1 MWKEILKQALAS
13 LARNRTRSGLTLL
26 GIAWGVACFVV
37 LFAYGDGFTRALNL
51 GMAYFGDN
59 VTIIWNGQTSKQ
71 AGGQRAGRRIAMRLT
86 DAEDIREHASLIR
99 RVSPEFYRR
108 YPIQTP
114 RRFTTDGVRGVN
126 HHYGEMRGHFIEEG
140 RALTAEDIQN
150 SRRVAVIGDGLRTK
164 LFSEAPALGEE
175 IRINGLP
182 FTVVGVLKK
191 KVAMSNY
198 FSPDDTNAFLP
209 YTAMAALT
217 SIRYLS
223 VMVVQPVNP
232 AMEEAAMQQ
241 VRSILARNHRFDPDD
256 ERALLISTWQESYQ
270 QLRGVTTGMKIFLL
284 LMGVLTLSVGGV
296 GLMNVMLVA
305 VTERTREIG
314 LRKALGARRR
324 QILTQFLAETLTISF
339 IGGLLGYL
347 LVRGLTLAVPILPF
361 WSTILGDTTQQ
372 ADIHLIVSLRA
383 VLVAGLGLGAVALL
397 SGLWPAL
404 RASRLDPVIA
414 LHHE

>member
-1 MWKEILKQALAS
+1 MWKEILKQAFVS

-26 GIAWGVACFVV
+26 GIAWGVACFVI

-59 VTIIWNGQTSKQ
+59 VTVIWNGQTSKQ
-71 AGGQRAGRRIAMRLT
+71 AGGQKAGRRVAMRLT
-86 DAEDIREHASLIR
+86 DVADIHNNASLIR
-99 RVSPEFYRR
+99 RVSPEIYRR
-108 YPIQTP
+108 YPIQTS
-114 RRFTTDGVRGVN
+114 RRFTTDGVRGIN
-126 HHYGEMRGHFIEEG
+126 HLYGEMRGHFIEEG
-140 RALTAEDIQN
+140 RVLTAEDVQN
-150 SRRVAVIGDGLRTK
+150 ARRVAVIGEGLRLK
-164 LFSEAPALGEE
+164 LFSEAPALDEE

-191 KVAMSNY
+191 KVSMSNY
-198 FSPDDTNAFLP
+198 FSPDDTNAFIP
-209 YTAMAALT
+209 YSAMAALT
-217 SIRYLS
+217 STRYLS

-232 AMEEAAMQQ
+232 AMEEEAMRQ

-256 ERALLISTWQESYQ
+256 ERAVLMSTWRESHQ
-270 QLRGVTTGMKIFLL
+270 QLQGVTSGMKIFLL
-284 LMGVLTLSVGGV
+284 FMGMLTLSVGGV

-324 QILTQFLAETLTISF
+324 QILTQFLAETFIISL

-361 WSTILGDTTQQ
+361 WSSILGDTTQQ
-372 ADIHLIVSLRA
+372 ADIHLIISLRA
-383 VLVAGLGLGAVALL
+383 VLVSGLSLGSVALL

-404 RASRLDPVIA
+404 RASRLDPVRA
-414 LHHE
+414 LHYE

>member
-13 LARNRTRSGLTLL
+13 LARNKTRSGLTLL
-26 GIAWGVACFVV
+26 GIAWGVACFVL
-37 LFAYGDGFTRALNL
+37 LFAYGTGFTRALNL

-59 VTIIWNGQTSKQ
+59 VIIIWNGQTSKQ
-71 AGGQRAGRRIAMRLT
+71 AGGQRAGRRVAMRLT
-86 DAEDIREHASLIR
+86 DVEDIQKNASLIR
-99 RVSPEFYRR
+99 QASPEFYRR
-108 YPIQTP
+108 YPIQTL

-126 HHYGEMRGHFIEEG
+126 HRYGNMRGHFIEEG
-140 RALTAEDIQN
+140 RLLTADDVQN
-150 SRRVAVIGDGLRTK
+150 ARRVAVIGDGLRSK

-175 IRINGLP
+175 IRIDGLP

-198 FSPDDTNAFLP
+198 FSPDDTNAFIP

-217 SIRYLS
+217 STRYLS

-232 AMEEAAMQQ
+232 VMEQAAVRQ

-256 ERALLISTWQESYQ
+256 ERAVLINSWQEGYE
-270 QLRGVTTGMKIFLL
+270 QLRAVTTGVRVFLL
-284 LMGVLTLSVGGV
+284 IMGILTLSVGGV

-324 QILTQFLAETLTISF
+324 QILTQFLAETVTISF

-383 VLVAGLGLGAVALL
+383 VLVAGVSLGSVALL

-404 RASRLDPVIA
+404 RASRLDPVLA